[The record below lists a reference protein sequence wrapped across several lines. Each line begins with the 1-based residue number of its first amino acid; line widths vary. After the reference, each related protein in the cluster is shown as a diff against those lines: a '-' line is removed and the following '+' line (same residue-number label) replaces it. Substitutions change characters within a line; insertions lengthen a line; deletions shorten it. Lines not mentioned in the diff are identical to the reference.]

1 MGDIIGATL
10 GDGPAGQIFGL
21 AQSIADGTVG
31 KFLESAPLMIDAGMD
46 FLMNL
51 LDGVV
56 EALPAILQA
65 LPEIIRKMV
74 EVLSN
79 PETIKT
85 IIQAMISVVGAIV
98 VALPDIFSAL
108 VTAIP
113 TVITALLGALM
124 DFVVDPNTWKMLAK
138 IGANLAIGIV
148 EGLANLIIAGMNVII
163 SIAEAPFRWLGVR
176 FPRVPAVDLSG
187 LMFAEGGFPQ
197 QGQLFIAR
205 EAGAELVGNIGG
217 STAVANNDQI
227 VAAVSDGVYR
237 AVSQAMSE
245 QGGQRV
251 SLRVDGR
258 RMSEAMD
265 LASKKRGL
273 AFGTGGY

>member
-1 MGDIIGATL
+1 
-10 GDGPAGQIFGL
+10 
-21 AQSIADGTVG
+21 
-31 KFLESAPLMIDAGMD
+31 MD

-56 EALPAILQA
+56 KALPAILQA
-65 LPEIIRKMV
+65 LPEVIRKMV
-74 EVLSN
+74 EVLTS
-79 PETIKT
+79 PETLKT
-85 IIQAMISVVGAIV
+85 IIQAMISIVGAIV

-108 VTAIP
+108 IMAIP
-113 TVITALLGALM
+113 TIISALIETLM
-124 DFVVDPNTWKMLAK
+124 DFVLDGNTWKMLGK
-138 IGANLAIGIV
+138 IGANLAIGIM
-148 EGLANLIIAGMNVII
+148 EGLANLVVSAMNVVI
-163 SIAEAPFRWLGVR
+163 SVAEAPFRWMGIR
-176 FPRVPAVDLSG
+176 FGRVPKVDLSG
-187 LMFAEGGFPQ
+187 LMFADGGFPQ
-197 QGQLFIAR
+197 QGQVFIAR

-227 VAAVSDGVYR
+227 VTAVSDGVYR

>member
-1 MGDIIGATL
+1 MGDMIGVTL
-10 GDGPAGQIFGL
+10 GDGPAGQIFAL
-21 AQSIADGTVG
+21 AQHIADGTVG
-31 KFLESAPLMIDAGMD
+31 EFLESAPLMIDAGMD

-51 LDGVV
+51 LDGIG
-56 EALPAILQA
+56 EAMPTIVQA
-65 LPEIIRKMV
+65 LPNVLMKIIEAVVEILTNKDSLNM
-74 EVLSN
+74 
-79 PETIKT
+79 
-85 IIQAMISVVGAIV
+85 IIESVVLIV
-98 VALPDIFSAL
+98 ASIVQALPDIILAL
-108 VTAIP
+108 VDAIP
-113 TVITALLGALM
+113 SIIGTLIEVFIDNLGLFFKLGVLIASAM
-124 DFVVDPNTWKMLAK
+124 
-138 IGANLAIGIV
+138 V
-148 EGLANLIIAGMNVII
+148 EGLVGIIVSGINMLIGLINKIPFVNIPKLQ
-163 SIAEAPFRWLGVR
+163 APSWTAQLAKNMG
-176 FPRVPAVDLSG
+176 
-187 LMFAEGGFPQ
+187 FAEGGFPQ